1 MKNMRTYDILEYMRE
16 VKRCTIAQIMERF
29 KISSAT
35 AHRDINELAHRNI
48 VERVRGGV
56 VFREAPEINPGGSN
70 FSDRAIANLPD
81 KRAIAI
87 KAVSFVA
94 EGDIL
99 FLDSSTTVLEFA
111 LELCKHE
118 FSRLTI
124 VTNSVS
130 IMQEFKRFPSH
141 WVLIGLGG
149 TFDHQLNS
157 FIGSDTR
164 RQLDDFCITKSF
176 VSAFGLNEKIAT
188 TNHERQVEL
197 IKTVL
202 DRTESRFLLVDKSK
216 LGRTGLYRLSAR
228 GAFDTI
234 IS

>member
-1 MKNMRTYDILEYMRE
+1 MRNMRTYDIVEYIRE
-16 VKRCTIAQIMERF
+16 VKRCTIAQVMEQF
-29 KISSAT
+29 NISSAT
-35 AHRDINELAHRNI
+35 AHRDINDLARRNI
-48 VERVRGGV
+48 VERFRGGV
-56 VFREAPEINPGGSN
+56 AFRDAQGVKPGGSN
-70 FSDRAIANLPD
+70 FTDRAIANLSN
-81 KRAIAI
+81 KRAIAK
-87 KAVSFVA
+87 KAVSYVSD
-94 EGDIL
+94 GDIL

-111 LELCKHE
+111 LELCKHD

-130 IMQEFKRFPSH
+130 IMQEFHRFPSH

-149 TFDHQLNS
+149 TYDHQLNS

-176 VSAFGLNEKIAT
+176 VSAFGLNSKIAT

-202 DRTESRFLLVDKSK
+202 ERTESRFLLVDKSK

-228 GAFDTI
+228 GTFNTI